1 MLHQSWLNIDI
12 YLQSHSLALKGEW
25 GFKHTHIFKHCNW
38 NKVWDM
44 LLEKLLISVVHHTL
58 VLTSIRTNVTRE
70 IIIITCAYSADQCIR
85 PLNGPTRFNELPLE
99 TDVYRKK
106 KQNKTKYIL
115 KSAYLRIKSNG
126 HFIIKTNDLSF
137 ESSSVHFEAGNT
149 ERNTERT
156 TETKCFCTAV

>member
-25 GFKHTHIFKHCNW
+25 GFKRTHILNIAIEIRCEICYF
-38 NKVWDM
+38 
-44 LLEKLLISVVHHTL
+44 EKLLISVVHHTL

-106 KQNKTKYIL
+106 KTKQNKVHL
-115 KSAYLRIKSNG
+115 KKCLLENQIER
-126 HFIIKTNDLSF
+126 SF
-137 ESSSVHFEAGNT
+137 YN
-149 ERNTERT
+149 
-156 TETKCFCTAV
+156 